1 MKVFF
6 DNLFAERTK
15 GLHKAMDLAS
25 KRHEAISSN
34 IANAETPHYRA
45 VDVDF
50 AGELDRAF
58 KVQNQEA
65 LKKTNSKH
73 MDVGGFGES
82 HLIATLS
89 GATKPDGNNVD
100 IDIEMGR
107 MNRNR
112 SMYQNAAAMMRTTM
126 SFLNLISRQTS

>member
-1 MKVFF
+1 MKAFF
-6 DNLFAERTK
+6 DNLFTERIQ

-25 KRHEAISSN
+25 KRQQAIASN

-50 AGELDRAF
+50 AGELERAF
-58 KVQNQEA
+58 KIQEQSSI
-65 LKKTNSKH
+65 KKTNPKH
-73 MDVGGFGES
+73 MDIGGFGES
-82 HLIATLS
+82 RLIATLS

-107 MNRNR
+107 LNTNR
-112 SMYQNAAAMMRTTM
+112 SMYQNAAAMMRSTM
-126 SFLNLISRQTS
+126 SFLNLIARQS